1 MIERFRQGKL
11 LWVNLKNPSAD
22 EVQKVLRDM
31 DIPPAL
37 MTDLTAV
44 VPKNTVQR
52 VEDTIK
58 VTLDF
63 PTIKNLDVEHQFEV
77 KFLISK
83 KSLLTVQYEEMEG
96 IDRFKR
102 QFEVATTLRK
112 TQRGLTG
119 VHLFVSLFN
128 NLYDTAHSKLDYI
141 ESKLSEIESE
151 IFKNNEK
158 RMVFEISS
166 ISKRLIAFRH
176 TIRGHEDVLI
186 DLTQHIEDIYGD
198 HFVPEM
204 RSIQNQYTL
213 LKHKANTQYETL
225 SALRE
230 TNSAML
236 STKQNEIIKKL
247 SIMAFVTFPLTLFS
261 SMFGMNTHNTPL
273 IGHPADFWIIVGI
286 MITVTIGFFTFFKH
300 RGWL

>member
-1 MIERFRQGKL
+1 MIERFRQGKF
-11 LWVNLKNPSAD
+11 LWVNLKNPSAE
-22 EVQKVLRDM
+22 EVQKVLRDT
-31 DIPPAL
+31 DIPPTL

-52 VEDTIK
+52 AENTIK

-83 KSLLTVQYEEMEG
+83 ANLLTAQYEEMEG

-112 TQRGLTG
+112 NQRGLTG
-119 VHLFVSLFN
+119 VHLFVSLFT
-128 NLYDTAHSKLDYI
+128 NLYDTAHSKLEYI

-158 RMVFEISS
+158 HMVFEISS

-176 TIRGHEDVLI
+176 TIHGHEDVLE
-186 DLTQHIEDIYGD
+186 DLEHHIEDIYGD
-198 HFVPEM
+198 QFAREM
-204 RSIQNQYTL
+204 RAIHNQYKL
-213 LKHKANTQYETL
+213 LKHKVNTQYETL

-236 STKQNEIIKKL
+236 TTKQNEIIKKL
-247 SIMAFVTFPLTLFS
+247 SIMAFVTFPLALFS
-261 SMFGMNTHNTPL
+261 SMFGMNVVSAPI
-273 IGHPADFWIIVGI
+273 IGQEHDFWIIVGI
-286 MITVTIGFFTFFKH
+286 MISVTIGFFTFFK
-300 RGWL
+300 RNGWM